1 MSETLGE
8 GYDAFRARTIT
19 RVAGHERNSRRNPL
33 AGFDRQV
40 QQGIP
45 LGRVLGFPVH
55 LNLSWLVL
63 AVFVTILYGGQVAD
77 ARPGLATGAA
87 YGFGLLFVAGLLGSV
102 LLHELGH
109 ALVSRRLGTGVT
121 GITLELLG
129 GYTEM
134 ERDAPRPGI
143 EAAVS
148 LAGPAASLMLALGA
162 GAGAA
167 ALPGEST
174 AARFLAHLAISN
186 AIIAIFN
193 VLPGLPLDG
202 GRALHAAIWAGTG
215 DPHRGR
221 RIAGMVGVALAVG
234 VATFTALLYLK
245 GWLSLVGAAFTLV
258 VAGSIGLGG
267 VASVRLGRAGAR
279 LRLLAVDRLTRPIF
293 GVPAGTTIAEAHR
306 LAGAGDTVF
315 GVVDPDGRLWAVVP
329 EAEDTTVPVDRRGV
343 VEIDTVARLVG
354 AYRSVPAGLT
364 GDDLLRAV
372 KDDPVGDY
380 LVTAGEDVVGIL
392 RVSDVNRVIRPTE
405 RVPLTR
411 RSGT

>member
-19 RVAGHERNSRRNPL
+19 RVAGSERNSH
-33 AGFDRQV
+33 
-40 QQGIP
+40 QGIP

-55 LNLSWLVL
+55 LTLSWVVL
-63 AVFVTILYGGQVAD
+63 AVFVTILYGGLVAD
-77 ARPGLATGAA
+77 ARPALATGAA
-87 YGFGLLFVAGLLGSV
+87 YGFGALFVAGLLGSV

-109 ALVSRRLGTGVT
+109 AVVSRRLGTGVK

-148 LAGPAASLMLALGA
+148 LAGPAASMTLALVA

-167 ALPGEST
+167 ALPGDGT
-174 AARFLAHLAISN
+174 GAHFLAHLAVTN

-221 RIAGMVGVALAVG
+221 RVAGASGVALAAGLAAVT
-234 VATFTALLYLK
+234 VLIYAW

-267 VASVRLGRAGAR
+267 AASVRLGRAGAR

-306 LAGAGDTVF
+306 LAGDEDTVF

-329 EAEDTTVPVDRRGV
+329 EAEDATVPVHRRGA

-364 GDDLLRAV
+364 GDEVLRAV
-372 KDDPVGDY
+372 EDDPVGDY

-392 RVSDVNRVIRPTE
+392 RVADVNRVLEPGGRGP
-405 RVPLTR
+405 RVLQTR

>member
-1 MSETLGE
+1 
-8 GYDAFRARTIT
+8 
-19 RVAGHERNSRRNPL
+19 
-33 AGFDRQV
+33 
-40 QQGIP
+40 
-45 LGRVLGFPVH
+45 
-55 LNLSWLVL
+55 
-63 AVFVTILYGGQVAD
+63 
-77 ARPGLATGAA
+77 
-87 YGFGLLFVAGLLGSV
+87 
-102 LLHELGH
+102 
-109 ALVSRRLGTGVT
+109 
-121 GITLELLG
+121 
-129 GYTEM
+129 
-134 ERDAPRPGI
+134 
-143 EAAVS
+143 
-148 LAGPAASLMLALGA
+148 
-162 GAGAA
+162 
-167 ALPGEST
+167 
-174 AARFLAHLAISN
+174 
-186 AIIAIFN
+186 
-193 VLPGLPLDG
+193 
-202 GRALHAAIWAGTG
+202 
-215 DPHRGR
+215 
-221 RIAGMVGVALAVG
+221 VALAVG
-234 VATFTALLYLK
+234 LATFAVMVWVS
-245 GWLSLVGAAFTLV
+245 GWLSLVGVTFTLV

-306 LAGAGDTVF
+306 LADAGDTVF

-329 EAEDTTVPVDRRGV
+329 EAEDATVPVDRRDV